1 MLTVS
6 TAGGCKRD
14 PRRGG
19 LLRSLVY
26 LPFVVGLAAAPATLA
41 LPAAVGLPLSLT
53 ATDLPNLNLA
63 RLVLGD
69 PGLDRAEAACLQRP
83 LASVDFE
90 GCRDGPCAAG
100 GVQDQM
106 VSLTDL
112 RVGRPVQAGQL
123 RLAWERLLRI
133 GYFKSVAV
141 TCKADAGG
149 RAEVRWQV
157 TGNQF
162 VRAIEFAGNNTIF
175 QDELRAK
182 MLIQPGDILNL
193 GTTDGNQRIQAQQE
207 ALEGVYRR
215 LGFDEA
221 RAELQIEELTPGQ
234 LRVVVRI
241 DEGNRKR
248 ITQTRIL
255 VQDLPEPT
263 PLERRHGLICPRL
276 GERAL
281 RDAADTSAMVVFSQR
296 EANRVRARV
305 RAHLRQQGYGN
316 PRVDVL
322 HDPAEQA
329 VRIEVKPGRCAL
341 VQVLVRDDAGGGGS
355 GGFVLTDDRS
365 LYQSLPFGESG
376 LFDFDE
382 AQRGRSDLL
391 GVLENRG
398 YLYADVRLDYRPVP
412 MALSQQVTAAIKY
425 YVTSGYVSQVR
436 GIFFHAVDHPKQ
448 AAKADDQLRP
458 VLTTKAY
465 DVLDAGGY
473 LQVDQLLADLEAL
486 RQHYLSDGYYQFHY
500 AVTLPQG
507 VTPTAANHR
516 VRTDTANETVYTYR
530 YADKG
535 FRVRRPLGEN
545 FIYID
550 IDLVEGERARLRSLT
565 VEGASQVRASEL
577 QALMVLRQGQIIS
590 HALVEKS
597 LRAVEERYRNNGYF
611 RSKIEMWCASSQP
624 DRAWAPCTA
633 ASVLARDV
641 DVQLRIEE
649 GERVDFGESFVVG
662 NFVTDPAVLLR
673 DMPAAGSPYS
683 AAAVFET
690 QRRLRNLGLFSQV
703 SLATLGDQE
712 KPPRDRLASVLSV
725 VEGQNRFW
733 EASLGFQTINTA
745 RSAYE
750 QETIQGLKDF
760 IDRSTTAADRVSNGY
775 GRTQNLTLPNL
786 LATAEAAYVNR
797 NFLRT
802 GKFLKLSMKLGATFP
817 PDYSG
822 VPFGASPRC
831 PIAVEGVAAAPCAD
845 WYDAKSRT
853 PPWYSD
859 ILRYAAVLPTYQ
871 DGRLFGSEVGLRV
884 IAPYLLHDYAIG
896 PIDIDKSGALVELTR
911 RFGKL
916 AASMAMDAGVIR
928 TRAPEARDRDFSGS
942 LQPQISV
949 VPSVT
954 WDNTDSPLNPRQGFS
969 LNFSLPYINA
979 QVRTLDFNRGGRVS
993 YEQANFLK
1001 WEVSARYYQPIGE
1014 SVVLATTIHGGA
1026 GRTLSG
1032 SGTQLPLFA
1041 RFRLGGQYTQT
1052 LLRGYTDFGIRQY
1065 DANGCT
1071 RRLGADGRPKP
1082 CDAPILSTDT
1092 VVADADVVL
1101 NGSAELR
1108 FPIAAQQGI
1117 WGAGFW
1123 DFGGISESWD
1133 ALHPASFR
1141 HGLGIGV
1148 RYLVSGQIP
1157 ARIDYAIAVGQR
1169 CRDITTAA
1177 NGAATCTVDDF
1188 GQLRVGLLYAF

>member
-1 MLTVS
+1 MPIPSANPLHAPT
-6 TAGGCKRD
+6 T
-14 PRRGG
+14 PLRGLRAAWWWVAV
-19 LLRSLVY
+19 LLA
-26 LPFVVGLAAAPATLA
+26 VGWPTWLHAAPAVVG
-41 LPAAVGLPLSLT
+41 LPAAVT
-53 ATDLPNLNLA
+53 VTELPNLNLA
-63 RLVLGD
+63 RLLIGD
-69 PGLDRAEAACLQRP
+69 PGLDRAEKACLRHP
-83 LASVDFE
+83 IATIAFE
-90 GCRDGPCAAG
+90 GCTHGPCAQG
-100 GVQDQM
+100 QVQAEM
-106 VSLTDL
+106 VSLTDM
-112 RVGRPVQAGQL
+112 RIGRPLLAGQL
-123 RLAWERLLRI
+123 RLGWERLLRL

-141 TCKADAGG
+141 TCRTDAIGQ
-149 RAEVRWQV
+149 ANVTWQV
-157 TGNQF
+157 VGNQF
-162 VRAIEFAGNNTIF
+162 VRSIDFVGNATLF
-175 QDELRAK
+175 QEELRAK
-182 MLIQPGDILNL
+182 LLIQPGDILNL
-193 GTTDGNQRIQAQQE
+193 DTTDGTQRLQAQRE
-207 ALEGVYRR
+207 ALEGLYRR

-221 RAELQIEELTPGQ
+221 QAELRAETIAPGQ
-234 LRVVVRI
+234 LRLVVSI
-241 DEGNRKR
+241 EEGERKR
-248 ITQTRIL
+248 ITQTRIN
-255 VQDLPEPT
+255 VQDAAEPT
-263 PLERRHGLICPRL
+263 PVELRHGLVCPKI
-276 GERAL
+276 GERAV
-281 RDAADTSAMVVFSQR
+281 RDAADTASMVVFSQR

-305 RAHLRQQGYGN
+305 RAFLRQLGYGN

-329 VRIEVKPGRCAL
+329 MRIEVKPGRCAL
-341 VQVLVRDDAGGGGS
+341 VQILVRDDPGGGGS

-365 LYQSLPFGESG
+365 LYQALPFGESG

-412 MALSQQVTAAIKY
+412 PTVSQQVTAAIKF
-425 YVTSGYVSQVR
+425 YVTTGYVSQVR
-436 GIFFHAVDHPKQ
+436 GIFFHATDHPKR
-448 AAKADDQLRP
+448 AAKSDEQLRN
-458 VLTTKAY
+458 VLTTRAY

-473 LQVDQLLADLEAL
+473 LQVDQLLADLETL
-486 RQHYLSDGYYQFHY
+486 RQHYLSDGYYQFRY
-500 AVTLPQG
+500 ALTLPDG

-516 VRTDTANETVYTYR
+516 VRSDTADETVYAYR

-550 IDLVEGERARLRSLT
+550 VDVVEGERARLRALT
-565 VEGASQVRASEL
+565 VEGAQQVPADEL
-577 QALMVLRQGQIIS
+577 LSLMSLRQGEVIS
-590 HALVEKS
+590 HALLEKS

-611 RSKIEMWCASSQP
+611 RSKVEMWCASSQP
-624 DRAWAPCTA
+624 DRVEALCTP

-641 DVQLRIEE
+641 DVRVRVTE

-662 NFVTDPAVLLR
+662 NFVTQPQLLLR
-673 DMPAAGSPYS
+673 DMPAHGTPYS

-760 IDRSTTAADRVSNGY
+760 IDRATTASDRVGNGY
-775 GRTQNLTLPNL
+775 GRTQNLILPNL

-817 PDYSG
+817 PDYSS
-822 VPFGASPRC
+822 VPFGPTPRC
-831 PIAVEGVAAAPCAD
+831 PIAVEGVASTPCAD
-845 WYDAKSRT
+845 WYDSRNRT

-859 ILRYAAVLPTYQ
+859 ILRYAALLPTYQ
-871 DGRLFGSEVGLRV
+871 DGRLFGSEYALRV
-884 IAPYLLHDYAIG
+884 IAPYILHDYAIG
-896 PIDIDKSGALVELTR
+896 PIDIDKTGALIELTR

-916 AASMAMDAGVIR
+916 AASVAMDGGFIR
-928 TRAPEARDRDFSGS
+928 TRAPEARDRDFGAS

-949 VPSVT
+949 VPSLT
-954 WDNTDSPLNPRQGFS
+954 WDNTDSPLNPRKGFS

-979 QVRTLDFNRGGRVS
+979 QIRTIDLNRGGRVT

-1001 WEVSARYYQPIGE
+1001 WEVSGRYYQPIGE
-1014 SVVLATTIHGGA
+1014 SVVLAMSMHGGA
-1026 GRTLSG
+1026 GRSLSDTT
-1032 SGTQLPLFA
+1032 SQLPLFA

-1065 DANGCT
+1065 DADGCT

-1092 VVADADVVL
+1092 VVADADIVI
-1101 NGSAELR
+1101 NGSMELR
-1108 FPIAAQQGI
+1108 FPLAAQQGF

-1123 DFGGISESWD
+1123 DFGGMSESWSQ
-1133 ALHPASFR
+1133 LHPASIR
-1141 HGLGIGV
+1141 HGLGIGL

-1157 ARIDYAIAVGQR
+1157 ARVDYAIAVGQR
-1169 CRDITTAA
+1169 CRDITTDAS
-1177 NGAATCTVDDF
+1177 GAATCTVDDF